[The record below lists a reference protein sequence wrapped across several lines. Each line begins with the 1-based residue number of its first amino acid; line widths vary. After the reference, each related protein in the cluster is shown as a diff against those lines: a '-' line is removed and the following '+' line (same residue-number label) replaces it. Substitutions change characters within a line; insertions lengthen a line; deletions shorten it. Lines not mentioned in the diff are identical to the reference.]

1 MYQISYSFFPQK
13 CYYLDLKNVLQH
25 SPTPNSMQKIEPKPS
40 CHIYT
45 VKTPALMNTKQL
57 VRYGNQDTCVNS
69 LLANNLRNKI
79 NWDGESAQEND
90 DYREYL
96 QFTRYKS

>member
-1 MYQISYSFFPQK
+1 
-13 CYYLDLKNVLQH
+13 
-25 SPTPNSMQKIEPKPS
+25 
-40 CHIYT
+40 
-45 VKTPALMNTKQL
+45 MNTKQL

>member
-1 MYQISYSFFPQK
+1 MVAMTVVAIPNFVFILPP
-13 CYYLDLKNVLQH
+13 KNVIIYIQKTYSKH
-25 SPTPNSMQKIEPKPS
+25 SLTLNSMQKTETKPS

-79 NWDGESAQEND
+79 N
-90 DYREYL
+90 
-96 QFTRYKS
+96 